1 MPTTQ
6 ISLIREHTEKIKPPR
21 ALWVPFELGR
31 PLGPPD
37 NSGFQTGVLTGA
49 LELLEA
55 PSGPVLA
62 DFPEDA
68 PLVEGFTGVVGPVSV
83 SIPDFDEGDTA
94 KLTAKFLEEIDLL
107 RPWYDQSMENRK
119 RTTVGVSGRA
129 PESMGSYIAEF
140 LDGGIP
146 ESESDASPASQ
157 FKLAIDD
164 LKAYYF
170 EAATAQPGQEKA
182 DSDTLSAWFYRDTV
196 VGHVLHAVKDAHKDT
211 KDRTMRLI
219 INILLIPKA
228 YARTSPV

>member
-1 MPTTQ
+1 
-6 ISLIREHTEKIKPPR
+6 
-21 ALWVPFELGR
+21 
-31 PLGPPD
+31 
-37 NSGFQTGVLTGA
+37 
-49 LELLEA
+49 
-55 PSGPVLA
+55 
-62 DFPEDA
+62 
-68 PLVEGFTGVVGPVSV
+68 VVGPVSV

-94 KLTAKFLEEIDLL
+94 KLTAKFLEEIDLM

-196 VGHVLHAVKDAHKDT
+196 AGHVLQAVKDAHKDT
-211 KDRTMRLI
+211 EDRTMRLI
-219 INILLIPKA
+219 TNILLIPKA

>member
-1 MPTTQ
+1 M
-6 ISLIREHTEKIKPPR
+6 
-21 ALWVPFELGR
+21 WVPFELGR
-31 PLGPPD
+31 PLGPPY

-49 LELLEA
+49 LDLLEA

-62 DFPEDA
+62 DFPDDA
-68 PLVEGFTGVVGPVSV
+68 PPVEGITGVEGPVSV
-83 SIPDFDEGDTA
+83 SMPDFDEGDTA
-94 KLTAKFLEEIDLL
+94 KLTAKFLEEIDLM
-107 RPWYDQSMENRK
+107 RPWYNQSMDNRK

-164 LKAYYF
+164 LKSYYF

-182 DSDTLSAWFYRDTV
+182 DSDTLSDWFYQDTV
-196 VGHVLHAVKDAHKDT
+196 AGNVLQAVKDAHKDT
-211 KDRTMRLI
+211 EDRTMRLI
-219 INILLIPKA
+219 TNILLIPKA
-228 YARTSPV
+228 HARTSPV